1 MQPIDISGTK
11 LTLFNNSINL
21 FAEKGYANV
30 SIRDIAAT
38 AGIQSS
44 SIYYYFKSK
53 KQILEQIYAYYDYYH
68 NYHLPS
74 LEEMFSYIEKETPK
88 QVLYR
93 TIYQYDPTIQDSMSK
108 IFVIISTQSYNG
120 DLMAT
125 EIISKNISETPKL
138 FTRSILEKMIELKKI
153 KPLDVDSFLLLL
165 NSLYNS
171 YLWNTRINYDIEFEA
186 IMKAIELLF
195 SLIEETDA

>member
-1 MQPIDISGTK
+1 MHPIDISGTK
-11 LTLFNNSINL
+11 LTLFNNSVNL
-21 FAEKGYANV
+21 FAEKGYTDV
-30 SIRDIAAT
+30 SIRDIAAAT
-38 AGIQSS
+38 GIQAS

-68 NYHLPS
+68 NDHLPS

-93 TIYQYDPTIQDSMSK
+93 TIYQYDPTIRDTMSK
-108 IFVIISTQSYNG
+108 IFVIISTQSCNG

-125 EIISKNISETPKL
+125 EIINKNISETPKL

-153 KPLDVDSFLLLL
+153 KTLDIDSFLLLL

-186 IMKAIELLF
+186 IMKAVELLF
-195 SLIEETDA
+195 SLIEETDV